1 MQRVLVVGCPGAG
14 KSVFARKLSAVTG
27 LPLYYLDLLW
37 HRPDR
42 TTASEEE
49 FDGRLREILREEHWI
64 VDGNYLRTFEQRIS
78 VCDAVLYLDIPGGI
92 CFEGVRARLGRPRE
106 DLPWLEDSL
115 DDEFQR
121 WIEDFPFSQKPRIEK
136 CLQRFRE
143 GRAITVFH
151 DRAESDLYIE
161 HLRRP

>member
-64 VDGNYLRTFEQRIS
+64 VDGNYLRTFEQRLS
-78 VCDAVLYLDIPGGI
+78 VCDAVFYLDIPVGI
-92 CFEGVRARLGRPRE
+92 CFEGVRVRLGRPRE

-115 DDEFQR
+115 DDEFRR

>member
-64 VDGNYLRTFEQRIS
+64 IDGNYLRTFEQRLS
-78 VCDAVLYLDIPGGI
+78 VCDAVFYLDIPVGI
-92 CFEGVRARLGRPRE
+92 CFEGVCARLGRPRE

-115 DDEFQR
+115 DDEFRR

>member
-64 VDGNYLRTFEQRIS
+64 IDGNYLRTIEQRLS
-78 VCDAVLYLDIPGGI
+78 VCDAVFYLDIPVGI
-92 CFEGVRARLGRPRE
+92 CFEVVRARLGRPRE

-115 DDEFQR
+115 DDEFRR